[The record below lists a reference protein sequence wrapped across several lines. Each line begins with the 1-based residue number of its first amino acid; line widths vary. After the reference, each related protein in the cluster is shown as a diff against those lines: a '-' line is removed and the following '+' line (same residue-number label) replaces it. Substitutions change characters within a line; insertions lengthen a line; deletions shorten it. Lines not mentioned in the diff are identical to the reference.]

1 MVPTTQRPDLSRLLI
16 PIFQCRSP
24 FDHTRS
30 NQSLRPLRH
39 LVRRS
44 DSVAT
49 GAKAD
54 MTRMPAIR
62 PLETQ
67 GRHSPAGEAWRLTL
81 LRLDSRGFHD
91 RSPKLGFRPPPGG
104 QFRRSRSATQHAKL
118 LVLGFHGRLTQYLGR
133 VMTQFLHD

>member
-54 MTRMPAIR
+54 MTRMR
-62 PLETQ
+62 
-67 GRHSPAGEAWRLTL
+67 
-81 LRLDSRGFHD
+81 
-91 RSPKLGFRPPPGG
+91 
-104 QFRRSRSATQHAKL
+104 QF
-118 LVLGFHGRLTQYLGR
+118 GRLRPKADIHRQERLG
-133 VMTQFLHD
+133 D